1 MKKIMIVIVCLFAL
15 LLASCASTPVE
26 KAQDR
31 IVEIGEQYLNYE
43 ISREAALEALNE
55 IEDLIPED
63 QLGLQ
68 IDLESLQIKISSR
81 KGYEAIAAKVQYI
94 KDYNY

>member
-1 MKKIMIVIVCLFAL
+1 MKKIMIIITCLLAL